1 MKVVDSPH
9 IPLEVAVSLVVEQ
22 NNLSSLQVM
31 LTLHLRVLKPHRLL
45 LASGSSTVETRFDFQ
60 SVSWKRLGPEELEL
74 LVSTLK
80 VGMRKSSHM
89 SPIYH

>member
-9 IPLEVAVSLVVEQ
+9 IPLEVAVSLVVEE
-22 NNLSSLQVM
+22 NNLSSLQVK
-31 LTLHLRVLKPHRLL
+31 LTLHLRVLKPHQLL